1 MGEARDLYLAENG
14 FSVMDYDAATFTIR
28 ILGMSLKFPN
38 TEAHKR
44 AVPLHDLH
52 HVLTGY
58 GTDWIGEAEIG
69 VWELRAGCNSSIVYF
84 LNGSGV
90 IIGLFISLRRV
101 WRAFQAARGQ
111 RTLYNDPVP
120 YDRLLQMTVG
130 ELRNRLGIPRQT

>member
-1 MGEARDLYLAENG
+1 MSSRKTPAYSDSLLMGEARDLYLAENG
-14 FSVMDYDAATFTIR
+14 FSVMDYHAATFTIR

-38 TEAHKR
+38 TEAHER

-69 VWELRAGCNSSIVYF
+69 VWELRGGCNSFVVYF

-90 IIGLFISLRRV
+90 IIGLFISPRRV
-101 WRAFQAARGQ
+101 
-111 RTLYNDPVP
+111 
-120 YDRLLQMTVG
+120 
-130 ELRNRLGIPRQT
+130 

>member
-1 MGEARDLYLAENG
+1 
-14 FSVMDYDAATFTIR
+14 
-28 ILGMSLKFPN
+28 
-38 TEAHKR
+38 
-44 AVPLHDLH
+44 
-52 HVLTGY
+52 
-58 GTDWIGEAEIG
+58 
-69 VWELRAGCNSSIVYF
+69 
-84 LNGSGV
+84 V